1 MGGSGISWTVCK
13 SAPRS
18 RRITT
23 PAPHHSVFYRPDALP
38 VSLPQWHTVGST
50 DVCSVCVWQ
59 AVDASGTPLCLHCHT
74 PYQSSLIDKSSVDQ
88 NPWLTRLCSRQCMQQ
103 FWVVMHVSC
112 SLQSACV
119 KCNLWTFNR
128 LTPGLWKYW
137 NLKPANLRSSKSLN
151 VKVLFESAWK
161 VLECDLLVFF
171 ENFDWIMDGYSLE
184 LFAMLLWS
192 PVTLLCFSLITYT
205 RAHTRL
211 TALFPGLPGWA
222 GTRKVKPIWI
232 LLNQETVSGSGISWA
247 ICKSASRC
255 RQITTPAPHHSV
267 FTGLSATQPTASKH
281 WRQIFLDYLLQIKL
295 DSCVNSAVCRLLE
308 CLWECAEWVV
318 LERSLKSSGILKLQ
332 FSARHVYVRCVWCCR
347 AWRRSTVSV
356 ELIDQLSVAV
366 CSAHRDNLRWQECC
380 CQWTSRVEQFT
391 CGTAIKWRHG
401 GDFQKTS
408 EDISV

>member
-1 MGGSGISWTVCK
+1 MTLPTATEKQLGDIKNLIIYTAHTYPFNSPLSGTTQVNRYKKGTINLDFTETRDSEWQWHQLGQMQ

-18 RRITT
+18 RQITT

-161 VLECDLLVFF
+161 VLECDLLVFLK
-171 ENFDWIMDGYSLE
+171 I
-184 LFAMLLWS
+184 
-192 PVTLLCFSLITYT
+192 LI
-205 RAHTRL
+205 
-211 TALFPGLPGWA
+211 G
-222 GTRKVKPIWI
+222 
-232 LLNQETVSGSGISWA
+232 
-247 ICKSASRC
+247 
-255 RQITTPAPHHSV
+255 
-267 FTGLSATQPTASKH
+267 
-281 WRQIFLDYLLQIKL
+281 
-295 DSCVNSAVCRLLE
+295 
-308 CLWECAEWVV
+308 
-318 LERSLKSSGILKLQ
+318 
-332 FSARHVYVRCVWCCR
+332 
-347 AWRRSTVSV
+347 
-356 ELIDQLSVAV
+356 
-366 CSAHRDNLRWQECC
+366 
-380 CQWTSRVEQFT
+380 
-391 CGTAIKWRHG
+391 
-401 GDFQKTS
+401 
-408 EDISV
+408 